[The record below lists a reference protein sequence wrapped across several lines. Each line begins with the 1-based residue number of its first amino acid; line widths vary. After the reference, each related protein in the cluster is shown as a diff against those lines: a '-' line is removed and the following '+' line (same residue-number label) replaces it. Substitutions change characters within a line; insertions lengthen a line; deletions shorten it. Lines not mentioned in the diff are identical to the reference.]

1 MTTPPYNA
9 NRDPGLIGCDELIGS
24 VLEVGDGRGFV
35 VLANGTPYVITAVH
49 CLPSPPPPRLALE
62 EETYQRLIGPLGAD
76 QSVAA
81 ACVFADPVADL
92 AVLGPPDSQA
102 LGDERDHYMA
112 LLSALP
118 PFDIAAPPPRSRVR
132 MPGEPPRF
140 IPDKISFP
148 ARVLSLDGAW
158 VDCVTHYLGAPLVIE
173 NDGFVVPGMSGSPL
187 IGASGAAVGVLRTN
201 YFAACLWDSLPGW
214 LLRALA

>member
-1 MTTPPYNA
+1 VTDLKHNA
-9 NRDPGLIGCDELIGS
+9 NRDPGLIGGAELIGS

-35 VLANGTPYVITAVH
+35 VRAKGTRYVITAVH
-49 CLPSPPPPRLALE
+49 CLPSLPTPRLALE

-76 QSVAA
+76 QSLTA

-102 LGDERDHYMA
+102 LGDEHDRYTA
-112 LLSALP
+112 LLSTLP
-118 PFDIAAPPPRSRVR
+118 PFDIAAPPPRSRLR
-132 MPGEPPRF
+132 IPGEPPVF
-140 IPDKISFP
+140 FPDKISFP

-173 NDGFVVPGMSGSPL
+173 NDGLLVPGMSGSPL
-187 IGASGAAVGVLRTN
+187 IGRSGAAVGVVRTS